1 TVTRKDGHQP
11 IIFMQ
16 CGPVRHRVTARQ
28 GLITHPFQHW
38 VIFRETQFSMPHCE
52 GREKFSIHEVYEAL
66 LSNKSR
72 NNLIFEDVIKCIA
85 EENRSPLIITERREH
100 LEMLALQF
108 QPFVRNV
115 IVFKG
120 GMGQKQRFKLYEKL
134 ASIPDDEE
142 RLLIATGRYLG
153 EGFDD
158 ARLDSLFL
166 TLPISWKGT
175 IAQYAG
181 RLHRFHYNKKD
192 VRIYDYIDPNVPMLE
207 RMYKRRLRGYHA
219 IGYDVVESASV
230 SKS

>member
-1 TVTRKDGHQP
+1 MGIKE
-11 IIFMQ
+11 IEKLISEAE
-16 CGPVRHRVTARQ
+16 VR
-28 GLITHPFQHW
+28 L
-38 VIFRETQFSMPHCE
+38 
-52 GREKFSIHEVYEAL
+52 KSIE
-66 LSNKSR
+66 
-72 NNLIFEDVIKCIA
+72 
-85 EENRSPLIITERREH
+85 TERNEVLSTLQDLRRKKEEILH
-100 LEMLALQF
+100 KHSTPSISKKSISQDSPSAAKIALF
-108 QPFVRNV
+108 HSF
-115 IVFKG
+115 
-120 GMGQKQRFKLYEKL
+120 
-134 ASIPDDEE
+134 IPDDEE

-207 RMYKRRLRGYHA
+207 RMYKRRLRGYQA
-219 IGYDVVESASV
+219 IGYDVVESSSV